1 MRPLHRYSI
10 FFISETLLPVIYGR
24 IGCLRKRA
32 TSLTAIDGKMV
43 QRMPG
48 EKFAEKCAW
57 AARLK
62 RDHVI
67 TVTFGK
73 KRKCASSNFTGPG
86 KRVFK
91 PVDQRE
97 CTDPSAH
104 RRLIFVA
111 GMNYDSD

>member
-1 MRPLHRYSI
+1 MRPLHRYST
-10 FFISETLLPVIYGR
+10 FFISETPLPVIYGS
-24 IGCLRKRA
+24 IGCLRKQAIR
-32 TSLTAIDGKMV
+32 LTAIDGKMV

-48 EKFAEKCAW
+48 KKFAEKCAW

-67 TVTFGK
+67 TVKFGK
-73 KRKCASSNFTGPG
+73 KPKCASSNFTGPG

-104 RRLIFVA
+104 RELIFVA
-111 GMNYDSD
+111 GMKYDSD